1 VTQRGLTM
9 TNDTLATRTNDA
21 INPRHYVVHPSNV
34 QCIEISRWLS
44 ADLSQAFQYVWR
56 CGQKD
61 DPIQELKKAIW
72 FIDTEIDISTSDKQT
87 VTNILAIEE
96 LLKLVT
102 QHEHGL
108 KKDALCYIARANIL
122 NAPRFTLLC
131 KAGHAINQLIKDYEA
146 QQ

>member
-1 VTQRGLTM
+1 MSDQQQPE
-9 TNDTLATRTNDA
+9 DP
-21 INPRHYVVHPSNV
+21 INPNHYTSHPSGI
-34 QCIEISRWLS
+34 QCVEISKHLS
-44 ADLSQAFQYVWR
+44 GCLAQAFQYVWR

-61 DPIQELKKAIW
+61 DPIQDLKKAIW

-96 LLKLVT
+96 PLNLVT
-102 QHEHGL
+102 KYEHGL

-146 QQ
+146 QK